1 MNMPVQVEWMKYCF
15 VPHNEIADFI
25 RKSSRILMAYLS
37 HFVVYLKIQI
47 DEVNIC
53 LLLTVACYDHVV
65 V

>member
-1 MNMPVQVEWMKYCF
+1 MKYCF